1 MRTLLTVL
9 LIGLIFFHSFSSA
22 AVPQSNDPLILNLT
36 VTTKKGT
43 IIRGLTVDNFSITVD
58 KQPLKILSLSEREVP
73 ASIGILIDTS
83 GSQYTGGLGAAVEI
97 RQQFKQ
103 GLERFFKLNNPANE
117 YFALAFHTKTELLQ
131 DWTSDYQSI
140 LAKVDSLTFGKQTSL
155 YDAMRFSIEKM
166 KASRNSKHVLI
177 LISDGADN
185 QSKASFKEVRDLLKA
200 SDVVLYCVGLL
211 NVSAMNNLN
220 VVAASPY
227 IEAEGVLSELTSLS
241 GGRVLFMNNSQGAE
255 AFNEVFELIAL
266 ELRSQYQIAV
276 APELSSGSTKWR
288 KLKVMASRAGATGQK
303 EELIARTRQG
313 YYR

>member
-1 MRTLLTVL
+1 MRAVLIVL
-9 LIGLIFFHSFSSA
+9 LIGLILVHPFSSA

-36 VTTKKGT
+36 VTNKKGT
-43 IIRGLTVDNFSITVD
+43 IIRGLTIENFSITVD
-58 KQPLKILSLSEREVP
+58 KQPLKILSLNEHEAP

-83 GSQYTGGLGAAVEI
+83 GSQYTGGLGAGVEVK
-97 RQQFKQ
+97 QQFKQ

-117 YFALAFHTKTELLQ
+117 YFALTFHTKTELLH

-140 LAKVDSLTFGKQTSL
+140 LTKVDSLTFGKQTSL
-155 YDAMRFSIEKM
+155 YDAMRFGIEKM
-166 KASRNSKHVLI
+166 ETSRNSKHVLV

-211 NVSAMNNLN
+211 NVAAIDN
-220 VVAASPY
+220 VNTVGAGPY
-227 IEAEGVLSELTSLS
+227 IEAAGILNEFTYLS
-241 GGRVLFMNNSQGAE
+241 GGRVLFMNNSQGAK

-266 ELRSQYQIAV
+266 ELRSQYQIAI
-276 APELSSGSTKWR
+276 APEPSIGKTKWH
-288 KLKVMASRAGATGQK
+288 KLKVMVSRAAPGKG
-303 EELIARTRQG
+303 EELMARTRQG

>member
-1 MRTLLTVL
+1 MRAVL
-9 LIGLIFFHSFSSA
+9 IVVLISLVFFHPLSSA

-36 VTTKKGT
+36 VTNKKGT
-43 IIRGLTVDNFSITVD
+43 IIRGLTLEDFSITVD
-58 KQPLKILSLSEREVP
+58 KQPVKLLSLNEHEVP

-83 GSQYTGGLGAAVEI
+83 GSQYTGGIGAAVEI
-97 RQQFKQ
+97 KQQFKQ

-117 YFALAFHTKTELLQ
+117 YFGVTFHTKTELLH

-155 YDAMRFSIEKM
+155 YDAMRFGIEKM
-166 KASRNSKHVLI
+166 KTSRNSKHVLV

-185 QSKASFKEVRDLLKA
+185 QSKTSFKEVLDLLKA
-200 SDVVLYCVGLL
+200 SDLVLYCVGLL
-211 NVSAMNNLN
+211 NVAAIDNVN
-220 VVAASPY
+220 VVSASPY

-266 ELRSQYQIAV
+266 ELRSQYQIAI
-276 APELSSGSTKWR
+276 APEPSAGKTKWH
-288 KLKVMASRAGATGQK
+288 KLKVKASRAAPGK
-303 EELIARTRQG
+303 PEELMARTRQG

>member
-1 MRTLLTVL
+1 MRTVLRVL
-9 LIGLIFFHSFSSA
+9 LIGLITFHPFSSA
-22 AVPQSNDPLILNLT
+22 AVPQGNDPLILNLT

-43 IIRGLTVDNFSITVD
+43 LIRGLTIENFSITAD
-58 KQPLKILSLSEREVP
+58 KQPLKILSLNEHEVP

-83 GSQYTGGLGAAVEI
+83 GSQYTGGLGAAVEV

-117 YFALAFHTKTELLQ
+117 YFVLTFNTKTELLH

-140 LAKVDSLTFGKQTSL
+140 LAKVDSVTFGKQTSL

-166 KASRNSKHVLI
+166 NASRNSKHVLV

-185 QSKASFKEVRDLLKA
+185 QSKVSFKEVRDLLKT

-211 NVSAMNNLN
+211 NVSAIDN
-220 VVAASPY
+220 VNPVNAAPY
-227 IEAEGVLSELTSLS
+227 IEAEGILDELTSLS
-241 GGRVLFMNNSQGAE
+241 GGRVFFMNNSQGAK

-266 ELRSQYQIAV
+266 ELRSQYQIAI
-276 APELSSGSTKWR
+276 APEASGGKTKWH
-288 KLKVMASRAGATGQK
+288 KLKVVASRGGAGRT
-303 EELIARTRQG
+303 EELVSRTRQG

>member
-1 MRTLLTVL
+1 MRVLTVV
-9 LIGLIFFHSFSSA
+9 LIALFCFYPFSSA
-22 AVPQSNDPLILNLT
+22 AVPQSNEPLILNLT

-43 IIRGLTVDNFSITVD
+43 ITRGLTLENFSITVD
-58 KQPLKILSLSEREVP
+58 KQPLKILSLSDHEAP

-83 GSQYTGGLGAAVEI
+83 GSQYTGGLGAAAEI
-97 RQQFKQ
+97 KQQFKQ
-103 GLERFFKLNNPANE
+103 GLERFFKLNNPGNE
-117 YFALAFHTKTELLQ
+117 YFALTFHTKTELLH

-155 YDAMRFSIEKM
+155 YDALRFSIEKM
-166 KASRNSKHVLI
+166 ETSRNSKHVLV

-185 QSKASFKEVRDLLKA
+185 QSKASFKEVRDMLKA
-200 SDVVLYCVGLL
+200 SDVILYCVGLV
-211 NVSAMNNLN
+211 N
-220 VVAASPY
+220 VAAIDGVGISSAPY
-227 IEAEGVLSELTSLS
+227 IEAEGIMSELTSLS
-241 GGRVLFMNNSQGAE
+241 GGRVLFMNNSQGAK

-276 APELSSGSTKWR
+276 APEVSSGSTKWR
-288 KLKVMASRAGATGQK
+288 KLKVIASRATTGQK